1 MYLAM
6 NKTNKPHK
14 GNFWDSETQS
24 FYKWDELQELNET
37 RRLYRLMQAE
47 IERDYSAAED
57 PVTISK

>member
-6 NKTNKPHK
+6 NKTNKSHK

>member
-1 MYLAM
+1 M

-47 IERDYSAAED
+47 IEKDKD
-57 PVTISK
+57 PQPLSS

>member
-1 MYLAM
+1 MHLAM
-6 NKTNKPHK
+6 NKTNKSYK

-47 IERDYSAAED
+47 IEKDYSAAED